1 MYDTGSC
8 SVIAVLLAPYGLTGL
23 LTGRAYSDSDPKT
36 QKLLEDW
43 RRYFYV
49 PPPADST
56 VEDGSHVPLFVE
68 VVVGTL
74 CFISGELFTLLYL
87 KRVQSATNV
96 ILVFVVVIRFSIS
109 PKALSIPVCN

>member
-1 MYDTGSC
+1 MEKKQHCNKVLLCGTSGSGNYASPCTVMTPGC
-8 SVIAVLLAPYGLTGL
+8 SVITVLLAPYGLTGL

-56 VEDGSHVPLFVE
+56 TEDGSHIPLFVE
-68 VVVGTL
+68 VVVGMF
-74 CFISGELFTLLYL
+74 CYIFGEFLLTFL
-87 KRVQSATNV
+87 
-96 ILVFVVVIRFSIS
+96 L
-109 PKALSIPVCN
+109 

>member
-1 MYDTGSC
+1 VFSAA
-8 SVIAVLLAPYGLTGL
+8 AVLLAPYGLSGV

-49 PPPADST
+49 PAPADNT
-56 VEDGSHVPLFVE
+56 TEDGTHVPLFAE

-74 CFISGELFTLLYL
+74 VIPYFGSEVCKCDVLFL
-87 KRVQSATNV
+87 
-96 ILVFVVVIRFSIS
+96 
-109 PKALSIPVCN
+109 

>member
-1 MYDTGSC
+1 MPCHVDT
-8 SVIAVLLAPYGLTGL
+8 VLLAPYGLTGV
-23 LTGRAYSDSDPKT
+23 LTGRAYSDSDSKT

-56 VEDGSHVPLFVE
+56 AEDGSHVPLFVE

-74 CFISGELFTLLYL
+74 SRVFLVKFSNSLL
-87 KRVQSATNV
+87 
-96 ILVFVVVIRFSIS
+96 LVEF
-109 PKALSIPVCN
+109 